1 MKERINPSKFVIII
15 TLSVLLFTI
24 YSFFAFKEIVIVSII
39 LTLLNLFLFI
49 SYPLSIVKEPEH
61 IIINRIK
68 GKVIFNIED
77 YKIQRVDKRI
87 LKGAIRTFASGGL
100 FGYQGYFYSNKLGH
114 FKMIAV
120 NLKQLYLLENKTTG
134 EKIIINLYDYP
145 YLYLNSFL

>member
-1 MKERINPSKFVIII
+1 MKKRINPSKFVIII

-134 EKIIINLYDYP
+134 EKIIINLI
-145 YLYLNSFL
+145 

>member
-1 MKERINPSKFVIII
+1 MKMKERINPSKFVIII

-134 EKIIINLYDYP
+134 EKIIINLI
-145 YLYLNSFL
+145 

>member
-1 MKERINPSKFVIII
+1 MKMKKRINPSKFVIII

-24 YSFFAFKEIVIVSII
+24 YSFFAFKEIVIVSIA
-39 LTLLNLFLFI
+39 LALLNLFLFI

-68 GKVIFNIED
+68 GKIVFNIED
-77 YKIQRVDKRI
+77 YKIQSVDKRI

-100 FGYQGYFYSNKLGH
+100 FGYQGYFYSARLGH

-134 EKIIINLYDYP
+134 KKFIINLI
-145 YLYLNSFL
+145 

>member
-1 MKERINPSKFVIII
+1 MKMKKRINPSKFVIII

-39 LTLLNLFLFI
+39 LTLLNLFIFI

-134 EKIIINLYDYP
+134 EKIIINLI
-145 YLYLNSFL
+145 

>member
-68 GKVIFNIED
+68 GKVIFNIEE

-134 EKIIINLYDYP
+134 EKIIINLI
-145 YLYLNSFL
+145 

>member
-77 YKIQRVDKRI
+77 YKIQCVDKRI

-145 YLYLNSFL
+145 YLYLNSF

>member
-120 NLKQLYLLENKTTG
+120 NLKQLYL
-134 EKIIINLYDYP
+134 
-145 YLYLNSFL
+145 

>member
-24 YSFFAFKEIVIVSII
+24 YSFFAFKETVIVSII

-134 EKIIINLYDYP
+134 EKIIINLI
-145 YLYLNSFL
+145 

>member
-68 GKVIFNIED
+68 GKVIFNIEE

>member
-24 YSFFAFKEIVIVSII
+24 YSFFAFKETVIVSII

-77 YKIQRVDKRI
+77 YKKVELALSVNDEKNEDVSNEAPTIDSDINDKDN
-87 LKGAIRTFASGGL
+87 T
-100 FGYQGYFYSNKLGH
+100 
-114 FKMIAV
+114 
-120 NLKQLYLLENKTTG
+120 
-134 EKIIINLYDYP
+134 EK
-145 YLYLNSFL
+145 

>member
-1 MKERINPSKFVIII
+1 MKKRINPSKFVIII

-49 SYPLSIVKEPEH
+49 SYPLSMVKEPEH

-134 EKIIINLYDYP
+134 EKIIINLI
-145 YLYLNSFL
+145 

>member
-100 FGYQGYFYSNKLGH
+100 SGYQGYFYSNKLGH

-134 EKIIINLYDYP
+134 EKIIINLI
-145 YLYLNSFL
+145 

>member
-77 YKIQRVDKRI
+77 YKIQCVDKRI

>member
-77 YKIQRVDKRI
+77 YKIQCVDKRI
-87 LKGAIRTFASGGL
+87 LKGAIRTWLSRVFL
-100 FGYQGYFYSNKLGH
+100 FK
-114 FKMIAV
+114 
-120 NLKQLYLLENKTTG
+120 
-134 EKIIINLYDYP
+134 
-145 YLYLNSFL
+145 

>member
-39 LTLLNLFLFI
+39 LTLLNLFFFI

-134 EKIIINLYDYP
+134 EKIIINLI
-145 YLYLNSFL
+145 

>member
-100 FGYQGYFYSNKLGH
+100 FGYQGCFYSNKLGH

-134 EKIIINLYDYP
+134 EKIIIN
-145 YLYLNSFL
+145 

>member
-114 FKMIAV
+114 FKMVAV

-134 EKIIINLYDYP
+134 EKIIINLI
-145 YLYLNSFL
+145 

>member
-24 YSFFAFKEIVIVSII
+24 YSFFAFKDIVIVSII

-134 EKIIINLYDYP
+134 EKIIINLI
-145 YLYLNSFL
+145 

>member
-15 TLSVLLFTI
+15 TLSVLLFTV

-134 EKIIINLYDYP
+134 EKIIINLI
-145 YLYLNSFL
+145 

>member
-1 MKERINPSKFVIII
+1 MKMKKRINPSKFVIII

-49 SYPLSIVKEPEH
+49 SYPLSMVKEPEH

-134 EKIIINLYDYP
+134 EKIIINLI
-145 YLYLNSFL
+145 

>member
-134 EKIIINLYDYP
+134 EKIIINLI
-145 YLYLNSFL
+145 